1 MNKINE
7 ILQKF
12 NPENISLDSRDISD
26 NSAFIALK
34 GEFYD
39 GNDFIDAVLA
49 KKAKLI
55 FTDNKNKEAG
65 NIFYIPD
72 LKNKLTEITAAIYK
86 KYPKNIIAVTGT
98 NGKSSITDIIRQ
110 IYILLEKNIA
120 TVGTIGI
127 YLNKKLEE
135 ESNLTSPDI
144 CKFYKILNKY
154 HQSDNFIFE
163 ASSHGLAQKRFGDLQ
178 INHAIFTNLSK
189 EHLDYHLNMENYFK
203 AKSLLFTNHLK
214 EKGHAI
220 INSDDEYGIRLIN
233 ELKKTNKQQIIEYG
247 YQAKDFKISSFTQDL
262 FLFEYKG
269 KKYQGEFPF
278 TGEFQL
284 YNLMAALSYF
294 ISIGYEI
301 NNLLEAIAKL
311 NIVKGRLEKI
321 ISKPFEVF
329 IDFAHSEDALENIL
343 KTLKNYSDKDIILV
357 FGCGGNRD
365 KGKRSKMALIAE
377 KYAKH
382 IIVTDDNPRF
392 EDPELIR
399 KEICK
404 NLKNYLSIGDRAKA
418 IKTALDKAT
427 NKNIV
432 LIAGKGHEEYQIIGD
447 KKIAYSDKKEI
458 IKYFKNVE

>member
-72 LKNKLTEITAAIYK
+72 LKNKLTEITAAIYN

-154 HQSDNFIFE
+154 HQSDNFMFE
-163 ASSHGLAQKRFGDLQ
+163 ASSHGLEQKRFGNLQ
-178 INHAIFTNLSK
+178 INHAIFTNLTK

-220 INSDDEYGIRLIN
+220 INSDDEYGVRLIN
-233 ELKKTNKQQIIEYG
+233 KLRKKNKQQIIEYG
-247 YQAKDFKISSFTQDL
+247 YQAKHFKILHFTKESFS
-262 FLFEYKG
+262 FEYKG
-269 KKYQGEFPF
+269 KKYQAKFPF

-284 YNLMAALSYF
+284 YNLMAAISYF
-294 ISIGYEI
+294 TLIGYEI
-301 NNLLEAIAKL
+301 NKLLEVTEKL

-382 IIVTDDNPRF
+382 IIITDDNPRF

-404 NLKNYLSIGDRAKA
+404 NLKNYLSIGNRAKA
-418 IKTALDKAT
+418 IKIALDKAT
-427 NKNIV
+427 SKNIV

-447 KKIAYSDKKEI
+447 KKIAYSDKTEI